1 VEAFDRA
8 RACDPV
14 SAYGGII
21 GVNRSFDG
29 AMLRAT
35 RGLLVEAIIAP
46 GFTTEALAGLQRRE
60 NLRLLALPTRL

>member
-1 VEAFDRA
+1 MEAFERA

-21 GVNRSFDG
+21 GVNRPFDG
-29 AMLRAT
+29 AMVRAT

-46 GFTTEALAGLQRRE
+46 GFTEEALSGFAT
-60 NLRLLALPTRL
+60 P